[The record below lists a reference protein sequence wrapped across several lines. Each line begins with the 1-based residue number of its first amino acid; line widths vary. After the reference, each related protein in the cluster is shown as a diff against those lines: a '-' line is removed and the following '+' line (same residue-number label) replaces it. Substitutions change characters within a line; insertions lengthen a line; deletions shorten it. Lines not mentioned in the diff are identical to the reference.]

1 MNDPRLNANPAV
13 SGVVNAKLLPHQL
26 SGCHC
31 SAASPLFIGPDRLIE
46 RLLKIIHKLRN
57 FCVVKAK
64 RRLASEHGPALRL
77 NRRKE
82 ALWMRILIVEDE
94 VGLAHYIFRA
104 LLEAGHDPVLVH
116 DGETAIGEVQE
127 KRCQVIILDVMLP
140 GIDGFEVLRRLR
152 AAKVDSR
159 VLILTARGEVTD
171 RVTGLTLGADDY
183 LAKPFAMRELVAR
196 VTALGRRFPE
206 KAPVKFQVA
215 DLILNAIDGKL
226 YRANHR
232 IELSPR
238 ERTLLRVLMRE
249 PGRIFSRTE
258 LCERVWEREHEYD
271 MKLVECFISRLRKKI
286 DSPPLIHTVRHLG
299 YMIRNPE
306 SETGHYRGTS
316 RFARR
321 ALP

>member
-1 MNDPRLNANPAV
+1 
-13 SGVVNAKLLPHQL
+13 
-26 SGCHC
+26 
-31 SAASPLFIGPDRLIE
+31 
-46 RLLKIIHKLRN
+46 
-57 FCVVKAK
+57 
-64 RRLASEHGPALRL
+64 
-77 NRRKE
+77 
-82 ALWMRILIVEDE
+82 MRILIVEDE
-94 VGLAHYIFRA
+94 VALAHYISRA
-104 LLEAGHDPVLVH
+104 LLEAGHDPVLAH
-116 DGETAIGEVQE
+116 DGGTALGEVQGKHCE
-127 KRCQVIILDVMLP
+127 LIILDVMLP

-159 VLILTARGEVTD
+159 VLILTARSEVTD
-171 RVTGLTLGADDY
+171 RVTGLALGADDY

-226 YRANHR
+226 HRANRR
-232 IELSPR
+232 IEVSPR

-249 PGRIFSRTE
+249 PGRIFSRIE